1 MQLTWGE
8 IETRAI
14 AFQNMWKKSEGDERQ
29 DAQTF
34 EKDLMNVFGVDFR
47 DGFHEYQLIL
57 NDGSIG
63 YIDYFLPNKILIEMK
78 SKGKSLA
85 KAYTQAMDYVH
96 ALKPEEK
103 PELVVVSDFDKIEV
117 RNLKKDI
124 KYKPFKVSQLK
135 NHVRIFGVVA
145 GYEDKFEEK
154 NEIELNTTAS
164 YKMAKL
170 HDLLKEYGYE
180 EHSLE
185 IYLVRLLFCL
195 FADDTGIF
203 EKDSFEEYIKSSNAD
218 GSDLAMR
225 MMMLF
230 NILDTPMEKR
240 MKNLSS
246 ELNRFRY
253 INGNLFTE
261 NLPPA
266 IFDGKMRELLIECC
280 EFDWSKISPAIFGA
294 MFQGVMDK
302 EKRRE
307 LGAHYTS
314 EENIMKVIKPLF
326 LDELYKEF
334 EKSKSTRK
342 ELEIFHNKIANLKFL
357 DPACGS
363 GNFLILTYQK
373 LRELEF
379 EILKFLKST
388 SQLSLFDINSKVHI
402 NQFYGIEYEPFAS
415 EIAKISLLLMKH
427 LMDRKVSNYFG
438 QNLIDF
444 PIKENANIING
455 NALRIEWENV
465 DYILGNPPFVG
476 TVYQN
481 KSQKED
487 IKLIFGEKTKTG
499 NLDYVACWFLKASQH
514 IKGTK
519 TKVAFVS
526 TNSICQGEQV
536 AVLWKPILNLNINID
551 FAYKTFVWN
560 NEAKGKARVN
570 CIIIGFSNSFYN
582 QENLK
587 VLYNEDGSLT
597 YGEKISPYLIFL
609 NDSTLEDVI
618 IEKQTK
624 SLCKKIKMI
633 KGNQPTDGGN
643 LILSKE
649 EKENLIS
656 KYPILENKIKQ
667 LIGGEELIKGRKRYC
682 LWLKENDLREVIKIS
697 EIKERIEKVRKM
709 RLASTDKGTV
719 KMADEPYKFREQNN
733 PETAIVVPCT
743 SGEGRKYI
751 PMGYVDENIIL
762 SNSVQL
768 IPNGSLIDFGILTS
782 STHMAWT
789 RTVGGR
795 LKSDYRY
802 SIFLVYNTFP
812 FPDLT
817 EKLKEKIE
825 KTAQKILDTRAEYSS
840 WSFAE
845 LYDDVTMPIKLRK
858 AHQENDKAVWEAY
871 GKKWEL
877 GNEEE
882 CVSYLMKLYQKL
894 TK

>member
-1 MQLTWGE
+1 MLTWTE

-14 AFQNMWKKSEGDERQ
+14 AFQNTWKKTNGDERQ

-34 EKDLMNVFGVDFR
+34 EKDFMNIFGVDFR
-47 DGFHEYQLIL
+47 DGFHEYQLRL

-63 YIDYFLPNKILIEMK
+63 YIDYFLPAKIVIEMK
-78 SKGKSLA
+78 SKGKSLP

-96 ALKPEEK
+96 ALKPEEQ
-103 PELVVVSDFDKIEV
+103 PELVMVCDFDKIELH
-117 RNLKKDI
+117 NLKRDI
-124 KYKPFKVSQLK
+124 HYKPFKVSQLK
-135 NHVRIFGVVA
+135 SHIRIFGLLA

-180 EHSLE
+180 EHALE

-203 EKDSFEEYIKSSNAD
+203 EKDSFEEYIKASAED

-230 NILDTPMEKR
+230 NILDTPSERR
-240 MKNLSS
+240 MKNLST

-261 NLPPA
+261 TLPPA

-294 MFQGVMDK
+294 MFQGVMDQQ
-302 EKRRE
+302 KRRE

-326 LDELYKEF
+326 LEDLYREF
-334 EKSKSTRK
+334 EQSKSTKK
-342 ELEIFHNKIANLKFL
+342 ELEAFHQKISSLKFL

-388 SQLSLFDINSKVHI
+388 AQLSLFDISSKVHI

-444 PIKENANIING
+444 PIKENANIVNG
-455 NALRIEWENV
+455 NALRVEWEKV
-465 DYILGNPPFVG
+465 DYILGNPPFIG
-476 TVYQN
+476 ARMM
-481 KSQKED
+481 SKEQSLEMEEVFG
-487 IKLIFGEKTKTG
+487 KLKGIGD
-499 NLDYVACWFLKASQH
+499 LDYVSAWYFKGANYLKEN
-514 IKGTK
+514 INTK
-519 TKVAFVS
+519 IAFVS

-536 AVLWKPILNLNINID
+536 ATLWKPILKDLECQIN
-551 FAYKTFVWN
+551 FAYRTFVWN
-560 NEAKGKARVN
+560 NEAKGKAQVH
-570 CIIIGFSNSFYN
+570 CIIVGFSNKKN
-582 QENLK
+582 EVKEKKIILK
-587 VLYNEDGSLT
+587 DGEIIKAKNIN
-597 YGEKISPYLIFL
+597 GYLIDGEDIFIESSKNPINNKNL
-609 NDSTLEDVI
+609 IIFGNMAND
-618 IEKQTK
+618 
-624 SLCKKIKMI
+624 
-633 KGNQPTDGGN
+633 NGN
-643 LILSKE
+643 LILSLE
-649 EKENLIS
+649 EKEEAIKNNPQIE
-656 KYPILENKIKQ
+656 KYIKKFLGATEFINNK
-667 LIGGEELIKGRKRYC
+667 ERWC
-682 LWLKENDLREVIKIS
+682 LWLELKDLS
-697 EIKERIEKVRKM
+697 EIRKNKFLLDKIEKVK
-709 RLASTDKGTV
+709 K
-719 KMADEPYKFREQNN
+719 YREQSSRKQTKELAN
-733 PETAIVVPCT
+733 VPYQF
-743 SGEGRKYI
+743 GEVRQPKTDYI
-751 PMGYVDENIIL
+751 
-762 SNSVQL
+762 L
-768 IPNGSLIDFGILTS
+768 IPRVSSEKREYVPIGFINKEVIGSDAVLIIPTDDIALFSILTS
-782 STHMAWT
+782 NVHNAWL

-802 SIFLVYNTFP
+802 SAKVVYNTFP
-812 FPDLT
+812 FIELDNDT
-817 EKLKEKIE
+817 REKLE
-825 KTAQKILDTRAEYSS
+825 KTGKKILEVREKYPDNSYAD
-840 WSFAE
+840 
-845 LYDDVTMPIKLRK
+845 LYDPLFMPADLRK

-871 GKKWEL
+871 GKKWKL

-882 CVSYLMKLYQKL
+882 CVAYLMKLYKDL
-894 TK
+894 VEK

>member
-1 MQLTWGE
+1 MLTWTE

-14 AFQNMWKKSEGDERQ
+14 AFQNTWKKTNGDERQ

-34 EKDLMNVFGVDFR
+34 EKDFMNIFGVDFR
-47 DGFHEYQLIL
+47 DGFHEYQLRL

-63 YIDYFLPNKILIEMK
+63 YIDYFLPAKIVIEMK
-78 SKGKSLA
+78 SKGKSLP

-96 ALKPEEK
+96 ALKPEEQ
-103 PELVVVSDFDKIEV
+103 PELVMVCDFDKIELH
-117 RNLKKDI
+117 NLKRDI
-124 KYKPFKVSQLK
+124 HYKPFKVSQLK
-135 NHVRIFGVVA
+135 SHIRIFGLLA

-180 EHSLE
+180 EHALE

-203 EKDSFEEYIKSSNAD
+203 EKDSFEEYVKASAED

-230 NILDTPMEKR
+230 NILDTPSEKR
-240 MKNLSS
+240 MKNLST

-261 NLPPA
+261 TLPPA

-302 EKRRE
+302 KKRRE

-326 LDELYKEF
+326 LDDLYREF
-334 EKSKSTRK
+334 EQSKSTKK
-342 ELEIFHNKIANLKFL
+342 ELEAFHQKISSLKFL

-388 SQLSLFDINSKVHI
+388 AQLSLFDISSKVHI

-444 PIKENANIING
+444 PIKENANIVNE
-455 NALRIEWENV
+455 NALRVEWEKV

-476 TVYQN
+476 TTLQTS
-481 KSQKED
+481 SQKSD
-487 IKLIFGEKTKTG
+487 MKLIFGEKTKTG
-499 NLDYVACWFLKASQH
+499 NLDYVACWFLKASHH
-514 IKGTK
+514 INGTR

-536 AVLWKPILNLNINID
+536 ATLWKPIFKDKNSID
-551 FAYKTFVWN
+551 FAYKTFKWT
-560 NEAKGKARVN
+560 NEAKGKAGVS
-570 CIIIGFSNSFYN
+570 CIIIGFSNSIFSQGILKKIYD
-582 QENLK
+582 ENE
-587 VLYNEDGSLT
+587 NIST
-597 YGEKISPYLIFL
+597 GENISPYLIFL
-609 NDSTLEDVI
+609 EDI
-618 IEKQTK
+618 IVEKQTV
-624 SLCKKIKMI
+624 SLCKRNKMI
-633 KGNQPTDGGN
+633 RGNQATDGGN
-643 LILSKE
+643 LILSEE
-649 EKENLIS
+649 EKEKLIK
-656 KYPILENKIKQ
+656 KYPVLENKIKI
-667 LIGGEELIKGRKRYC
+667 LVGSEEFIKGYIRYC
-682 LWLKENDLREVIKIS
+682 LWLKEEDLREVNKIP
-697 EIKERIEKVRKM
+697 EIKERMENVRKM
-709 RLASTDKGTV
+709 RLASSDKSTV
-719 KMADEPYKFREQNN
+719 RIADEPYRFREQNN
-733 PETAIVVPCT
+733 PDMAIVVPRV
-743 SGEGRKYI
+743 SGESRKYI
-751 PMGYVDENIIL
+751 PIGYVDEKVIL
-762 SNSVQL
+762 TDAVQL

-782 STHMAWT
+782 STHMAWM
-789 RTVGGR
+789 RIVAGR
-795 LKSDYRY
+795 LGLSYRY
-802 SIFLVYNTFP
+802 SIYLVYNTFP
-812 FPDLT
+812 FPDLSEKEK
-817 EKLKEKIE
+817 EKLE
-825 KTAQKILDTRAEYSS
+825 KTAQNILDVRKEYSS

-845 LYDDVTMPIKLRK
+845 LYDDVTMPSKLRK
-858 AHQENDKAVWEAY
+858 AHQENDRAVWEAY

-882 CVSYLMKLYQKL
+882 CVAYLMKLYKDL
-894 TK
+894 VEK

>member
-1 MQLTWGE
+1 MLTWTE

-14 AFQNMWKKSEGDERQ
+14 AFQNTWKETNGDERQ

-34 EKDLMNVFGVDFR
+34 EKDFMNIFGVDFR
-47 DGFHEYQLIL
+47 DGFHEYQLRL

-63 YIDYFLPNKILIEMK
+63 YIDYFLPAKIVIEMK
-78 SKGKSLA
+78 SKGKSLP
-85 KAYTQAMDYVH
+85 KAYSQAMDYVH
-96 ALKPEEK
+96 ALKPEEQ
-103 PELVVVSDFDKIEV
+103 PELVMVCDFDKIELH
-117 RNLKKDI
+117 NLKRDI
-124 KYKPFKVSQLK
+124 HHKPFKVSQLK
-135 NHVRIFGVVA
+135 SHIRIFGLLA

-154 NEIELNTTAS
+154 NEIELNITAS

-180 EHSLE
+180 EHALE

-203 EKDSFEEYIKSSNAD
+203 EKDSFEEYIKSSSED

-230 NILDTPMEKR
+230 NILDTPSERR
-240 MKNLSS
+240 MKNLST

-261 NLPPA
+261 TLPPA
-266 IFDGKMRELLIECC
+266 VFDGKMRELLIECC

-302 EKRRE
+302 KKRRE

-326 LDELYKEF
+326 LEELYREF
-334 EKSKSTRK
+334 EQSKSTKK
-342 ELEIFHNKIANLKFL
+342 ELEAFHQKISSLKFL

-388 SQLSLFDINSKVHI
+388 AQLSLFDISSKVHI

-427 LMDRKVSNYFG
+427 LMDREVSNHFG

-444 PIKENANIING
+444 PIKENANIVNG
-455 NALRIEWENV
+455 NALRIEWEKV

-476 TVYQN
+476 TTLQTS
-481 KSQKED
+481 SQKSD
-487 IKLIFGEKTKTG
+487 MKLIFGEKTKTG

-536 AVLWKPILNLNINID
+536 ATLWKPIFKDKNSID
-551 FAYKTFVWN
+551 FAYKTFKWT
-560 NEAKGKARVN
+560 NEAKGKAGVS
-570 CIIIGFSNSFYN
+570 CIIIGFSNSILSQGISKKIYE
-582 QENLK
+582 ENE
-587 VLYNEDGSLT
+587 NISS
-597 YGEKISPYLIFL
+597 GENISPYLIFL
-609 NDSTLEDVI
+609 EEI
-618 IEKQTK
+618 IVEKQTV
-624 SLCKKIKMI
+624 SLCNRNKMI
-633 KGNQPTDGGN
+633 RGNQATDGGN
-643 LILSKE
+643 LILSEE
-649 EKENLIS
+649 EKEKLIK
-656 KYPILENKIKQ
+656 KYPILENKIKI
-667 LIGGEELIKGRKRYC
+667 LVGSEEFIKGYIRYC
-682 LWLKENDLREVIKIS
+682 LWLKEEDLREINKIP
-697 EIKERIEKVRKM
+697 EIKERMENVRKM
-709 RLASTDKGTV
+709 RLASSDKSTV
-719 KMADEPYKFREQNN
+719 RIADEPYRFREQNN
-733 PETAIVVPCT
+733 PDMAIVVPRV
-743 SGEGRKYI
+743 SGESRKYI
-751 PMGYVDENIIL
+751 PIGYVDEKVIL
-762 SNSVQL
+762 TDAVQL

-782 STHMAWT
+782 STHMAWM
-789 RTVGGR
+789 RIVAGR
-795 LKSDYRY
+795 LGLSYRY
-802 SIFLVYNTFP
+802 SIYLVYNTFP
-812 FPDLT
+812 FPDLSEKEK
-817 EKLKEKIE
+817 EKLE
-825 KTAQKILDTRAEYSS
+825 KTAQNILDVRKEYSS

-845 LYDDVTMPIKLRK
+845 LYDDVTMPSKLRK

-877 GNEEE
+877 GNEEQ
-882 CVSYLMKLYQKL
+882 CVAYLMKLYKDL
-894 TK
+894 VEK

>member
-1 MQLTWGE
+1 MLNWEE

-14 AFQNMWKKSEGDERQ
+14 AFQNTWKKTEGDERQ

-34 EKDLMNVFGVDFR
+34 EKDFMNIFGVDFR
-47 DGFHEYQLIL
+47 SGFHEYQLRL

-63 YIDYFLPNKILIEMK
+63 YIDYFLPAKIVIEMK

-96 ALKPEEK
+96 ALKPEEQ
-103 PELVVVSDFDKIEV
+103 PELVMVCDFDKIELH
-117 RNLKKDI
+117 NLKRDI
-124 KYKPFKVSQLK
+124 HYKSFKVSQLK
-135 NHVRIFGVVA
+135 NHIRIFGLLA

-180 EHSLE
+180 EHALE

-203 EKDSFEEYIKSSNAD
+203 EKDSFEEYIKSSAKD

-230 NILDTPMEKR
+230 NILDTPSEKR
-240 MKNLSS
+240 MKNLST

-261 NLPPA
+261 TLPPA
-266 IFDGKMRELLIECC
+266 VFDEKMRELLIECC

-294 MFQGVMDK
+294 MFQGVMDQQ
-302 EKRRE
+302 KRRE

-326 LDELYKEF
+326 LDDLYREF
-334 EKSKSTRK
+334 EQSKSTKK
-342 ELEIFHNKIANLKFL
+342 ELEAFHQKISSLKFL

-388 SQLSLFDINSKVHI
+388 AQLSLFDINSKVHI

-438 QNLIDF
+438 QNIIDF
-444 PIKENANIING
+444 PIKENANILNA
-455 NALRIEWENV
+455 NALRVEWENV

-476 TVYQN
+476 
-481 KSQKED
+481 KKFMSSEQKED
-487 IKLIFGEKTKTG
+487 LTAIFPKKVKTG
-499 NLDYVACWFLKASQH
+499 ILDYITAWFYKGSLKAKENPKLK
-514 IKGTK
+514 I
-519 TKVAFVS
+519 AFVS
-526 TNSICQGEQV
+526 TNSITQGEQV
-536 AVLWKPILNLNINID
+536 ATLWKPILIDNQCKID
-551 FAYKTFVWN
+551 FGYRTFKWD
-560 NEAKGKARVN
+560 NEAKGKAGVH
-570 CIIIGFSNSFYN
+570 CVIIGFSNKKCLI
-582 QENLK
+582 ENKKIYLSNGTVIQAKNINGYLINSEDIFIERRTTHIQNLLKMEDGNVPIDGNFLK
-587 VLYNEDGSLT
+587 VEPEEYE
-597 YGEKISPYLIFL
+597 EFK
-609 NDSTLEDVI
+609 
-618 IEKQTK
+618 
-624 SLCKKIKMI
+624 
-633 KGNQPTDGGN
+633 
-643 LILSKE
+643 
-649 EKENLIS
+649 EKEPQALKYIKKLVGGDNFIS
-656 KYPILENKIKQ
+656 KKP
-667 LIGGEELIKGRKRYC
+667 RYV
-682 LWLKENDLREVIKIS
+682 LWLVDVSIS
-697 EIKERIEKVRKM
+697 ELRKMPLVVERVKKVREF
-709 RLASTDKGTV
+709 RLQSNRKATIKL
-719 KMADEPYKFREQNN
+719 ADTPTLFEDRRN
-733 PETAIVVPCT
+733 PKTALIIPRV
-743 SGEGRKYI
+743 SSEKRKYI
-751 PMGYVDENIIL
+751 PIGFIDDTTIALNQVILL
-762 SNSVQL
+762 SNAGKLEFS
-768 IPNGSLIDFGILTS
+768 ILTS

-789 RTVGGR
+789 RAFAGR

-802 SIFLVYNTFP
+802 SVSVVYNNFP
-812 FPDLT
+812 FPKLNDKT
-817 EKLKEKIE
+817 KEKLEKAGEKILEVRE
-825 KTAQKILDTRAEYSS
+825 KYSND
-840 WSFAE
+840 SFAD
-845 LYDDVTMPIKLRK
+845 LYDDTFMPMDLRK

-882 CVSYLMKLYQKL
+882 CVAYLMKLYKEL
-894 TK
+894 KK

>member
-1 MQLTWGE
+1 MLTWTE

-14 AFQNMWKKSEGDERQ
+14 AFQNTWKKTNGDERQ

-34 EKDLMNVFGVDFR
+34 EKDFMNIFGVDFR
-47 DGFHEYQLIL
+47 DGFHEYQLRL

-63 YIDYFLPNKILIEMK
+63 YIDYFLPAKIVIEMK

-96 ALKPEEK
+96 ALKPEEQ
-103 PELVVVSDFDKIEV
+103 PELVMVCDFDKIELH
-117 RNLKKDI
+117 NLKRDI
-124 KYKPFKVSQLK
+124 HYKPFKVSQLK
-135 NHVRIFGVVA
+135 SHIRIFGLLA

-180 EHSLE
+180 EHALE

-203 EKDSFEEYIKSSNAD
+203 EKDSFEEYVKASAED

-230 NILDTPMEKR
+230 NILDTPSEKR
-240 MKNLSS
+240 MKNLST

-261 NLPPA
+261 TLPPA

-294 MFQGVMDK
+294 MFQGVMDQQ
-302 EKRRE
+302 KRRE

-326 LDELYKEF
+326 LDDLYREF
-334 EKSKSTRK
+334 EQSKSTKK
-342 ELEIFHNKIANLKFL
+342 ELEAFHQKISSLKFL

-388 SQLSLFDINSKVHI
+388 AQLSLFDISSKVHI

-444 PIKENANIING
+444 PIKENANIVNG
-455 NALRIEWENV
+455 NALRIEWEDV
-465 DYILGNPPFVG
+465 DYILGNPPYIG
-476 TVYQN
+476 GMYQTEE
-481 KSQKED
+481 QKKD
-487 IKLIFGEKTKTG
+487 IKDLMGHLTGYGE
-499 NLDYVACWFLKASQH
+499 LDYITCWFYKASLLINKNNK
-514 IKGTK
+514 IKC
-519 TKVAFVS
+519 AFVS
-526 TNSICQGEQV
+526 TNSICQGQQV
-536 AVLWKPILNLNINID
+536 LVFWKELIENQKVKIL
-551 FAYKTFVWN
+551 FAYQTFVWN
-560 NEAKGKARVN
+560 NEAKGKAKVH
-570 CIIIGFSNSFYN
+570 CIIVCIGKN
-582 QENLK
+582 QEFKDKDLFLNIGERLK
-587 VLYNEDGSLT
+587 VENINGYLLNGKDIFINSQKKPISFKSEIKFGSM
-597 YGEKISPYLIFL
+597 PR
-609 NDSTLEDVI
+609 
-618 IEKQTK
+618 
-624 SLCKKIKMI
+624 
-633 KGNQPTDGGN
+633 DGGFF
-643 LILSKE
+643 ILTTE
-649 EKENLIS
+649 EKEELE
-656 KYPILENKIKQ
+656 KLYPICKPWIRKY
-667 LIGGEELIKGRKRYC
+667 IGAKEFIERTNRWV
-682 LWLKENDLREVIKIS
+682 LWLKGVGISDIRKCPKI
-697 EIKERIEKVRKM
+697 IERIENVR
-709 RLASTDKGTV
+709 
-719 KMADEPYKFREQNN
+719 KFRE
-733 PETAIVVPCT
+733 ASKA
-743 SGEGRKYI
+743 SGTRKYASTPTIFCQIAQPEIGNYIAVPRVTSEKREYI
-751 PMGYVDENIIL
+751 PIGFMDSSIIA
-762 SNSVQL
+762 SDL
-768 IPNGSLIDFGILTS
+768 IFIIPEASLIEFSLLTS
-782 STHMAWT
+782 STHMKWVK
-789 RTVGGR
+789 TVAGR
-795 LKSDYRY
+795 MKSDYRY
-802 SIFLVYNTFP
+802 AKDIVYNTFP
-812 FPDLT
+812 IPNLDDKT
-817 EKLKEKIE
+817 REKLE
-825 KTAQKILDTRAEYSS
+825 KTGQKILDIREKYPSYSY
-840 WSFAE
+840 AD
-845 LYDDVTMPIKLRK
+845 LYDPLFMPADLRK
-858 AHQENDKAVWEAY
+858 AHQENDRAVWEAY

-882 CVSYLMKLYQKL
+882 CVAYLMKLYKDL
-894 TK
+894 VEK

>member
-34 EKDLMNVFGVDFR
+34 EKDLMNVFGIDFR

-103 PELVVVSDFDKIEV
+103 PELVMVSDFDKIEV
-117 RNLKKDI
+117 YNLEKDI
-124 KYKPFKVSQLK
+124 KYKSFKVSQLK

-145 GYEDKFEEK
+145 GYKDKFEEK

-455 NALRIEWENV
+455 NALRIDWENV
-465 DYILGNPPFVG
+465 DYILGNPPFIG
-476 TVYQN
+476 ARMMT
-481 KSQKED
+481 KEQSLEMEEVFG
-487 IKLIFGEKTKTG
+487 KLKGIGD
-499 NLDYVACWFLKASQH
+499 LDYVSAWYFKGAKYLKENINTQIS
-514 IKGTK
+514 
-519 TKVAFVS
+519 FVS

-536 AVLWKPILNLNINID
+536 ATLWKPILKDLDCKIN
-551 FAYKTFVWN
+551 FAYRTFVWN
-560 NEAKGKARVN
+560 NEAKGKAQVH
-570 CIIIGFSNSFYN
+570 CIIVGFSNKKS
-582 QENLK
+582 EVKDKKIILK
-587 VLYNEDGSLT
+587 DGEVIKAKNIN
-597 YGEKISPYLIFL
+597 GYLIDGEDIFIEASKNPINNKNL
-609 NDSTLEDVI
+609 IMFGNMAND
-618 IEKQTK
+618 
-624 SLCKKIKMI
+624 
-633 KGNQPTDGGN
+633 NGN
-643 LILSKE
+643 LILSTE
-649 EKENLIS
+649 EKEEAIKNNPQIE
-656 KYPILENKIKQ
+656 KYIKKFLGATEFINNK
-667 LIGGEELIKGRKRYC
+667 ERWC
-682 LWLKENDLREVIKIS
+682 LWLELKDLS
-697 EIKERIEKVRKM
+697 EIRKNKYLLDKIEKVKM
-709 RLASTDKGTV
+709 
-719 KMADEPYKFREQNN
+719 YREQSTRKQTKDLANT
-733 PETAIVVPCT
+733 PYQF
-743 SGEGRKYI
+743 GEVRQPKTDYI
-751 PMGYVDENIIL
+751 
-762 SNSVQL
+762 L
-768 IPNGSLIDFGILTS
+768 IPRVSSEKREYVPIGFISKDIIGSDAVLIIPTNDIALFSILTS
-782 STHMAWT
+782 NVHNAWLK
-789 RTVGGR
+789 TVGGR

-802 SIFLVYNTFP
+802 SAKIVYNNFP
-812 FPDLT
+812 FPELDN
-817 EKLKEKIE
+817 EMRDKLE
-825 KTAQKILDTRAEYSS
+825 KTGQKILDIRAKYPNDSY
-840 WSFAE
+840 AD
-845 LYDDVTMPIKLRK
+845 LYDPLFMPIDLRK

-894 TK
+894 TN

>member
-1 MQLTWGE
+1 MLTWTE

-14 AFQNMWKKSEGDERQ
+14 AFQNTWKKTNGDERQ

-34 EKDLMNVFGVDFR
+34 EKDFMNIFGVDFR
-47 DGFHEYQLIL
+47 DGFHEYQLRL

-63 YIDYFLPNKILIEMK
+63 YIDYFLPAKIVIEMK

-96 ALKPEEK
+96 ALKPEEQ
-103 PELVVVSDFDKIEV
+103 PELVMVCDFDKIELH
-117 RNLKKDI
+117 NLKRDI
-124 KYKPFKVSQLK
+124 HYKPFKVSQLK
-135 NHVRIFGVVA
+135 SHIRIFGLLA

-180 EHSLE
+180 EHALE

-203 EKDSFEEYIKSSNAD
+203 EKDSFEEYVKASAED

-230 NILDTPMEKR
+230 NILDTPSEKR
-240 MKNLSS
+240 MKNLST

-261 NLPPA
+261 TLPPA

-294 MFQGVMDK
+294 MFQGVMDQQ
-302 EKRRE
+302 KRRE

-326 LDELYKEF
+326 LDDLYREF
-334 EKSKSTRK
+334 EQSKSTKK
-342 ELEIFHNKIANLKFL
+342 ELEAFHQKISSLKFL

-388 SQLSLFDINSKVHI
+388 AQLSLFDISSKVHI

-438 QNLIDF
+438 QNIIDF
-444 PIKENANIING
+444 PIKENANIVNG
-455 NALRIEWENV
+455 NALRVEWENV
-465 DYILGNPPFVG
+465 DFILGNPPFVG
-476 TVYQN
+476 
-481 KSQKED
+481 KKFMSSEQKED
-487 IKLIFGEKTKTG
+487 LTTIFPKKVKTG
-499 NLDYVACWFLKASQH
+499 ILDYITAWFYKASLKAKENPNLK
-514 IKGTK
+514 I
-519 TKVAFVS
+519 AFVS
-526 TNSICQGEQV
+526 TNSITQGEQV
-536 AVLWKPILNLNINID
+536 ATLWKPILIDNDCKID
-551 FAYKTFVWN
+551 FGYRTFKWD
-560 NEAKGKARVN
+560 NEAKGKAGVH
-570 CIIIGFSNSFYN
+570 CVIIGISNKKCLRDTKKIFL
-582 QENLK
+582 ENGEITEANNINGYLINAEDIFIERRTTHIQNLLK
-587 VLYNEDGSLT
+587 MEDGNVPIDGNFL
-597 YGEKISPYLIFL
+597 KIEPEEYEEF
-609 NDSTLEDVI
+609 
-618 IEKQTK
+618 K
-624 SLCKKIKMI
+624 
-633 KGNQPTDGGN
+633 
-643 LILSKE
+643 
-649 EKENLIS
+649 EKEPQSLKYIKKLVGGDNFIS
-656 KYPILENKIKQ
+656 KKP
-667 LIGGEELIKGRKRYC
+667 RYV
-682 LWLKENDLREVIKIS
+682 LWLVDVPIS
-697 EIKERIEKVRKM
+697 ELRKMPMVSERIRKVREF
-709 RLASTDKGTV
+709 RLASKEKGTQ
-719 KMADEPYKFREQNN
+719 KLAERPHQFRDLRN
-733 PETAIVVPCT
+733 PKTALVIPRV
-743 SGEGRKYI
+743 SSEKRRYI
-751 PMGYVDENIIL
+751 PIGFIDDTTIALNQVLLL
-762 SNSVQL
+762 SNAGKIEFSV
-768 IPNGSLIDFGILTS
+768 LTS
-782 STHMAWT
+782 STHMAWM
-789 RTVGGR
+789 RAFSGR

-802 SIFLVYNTFP
+802 SVSVVYNNFP
-812 FPDLT
+812 FPELDDKT
-817 EKLKEKIE
+817 REKLEKSG
-825 KTAQKILDTRAEYSS
+825 QKILEVREKYPNDSYAD
-840 WSFAE
+840 
-845 LYDDVTMPIKLRK
+845 LYDDTFMPMDLRK

-882 CVSYLMKLYQKL
+882 CVAYLMKLYKDL
-894 TK
+894 VEK